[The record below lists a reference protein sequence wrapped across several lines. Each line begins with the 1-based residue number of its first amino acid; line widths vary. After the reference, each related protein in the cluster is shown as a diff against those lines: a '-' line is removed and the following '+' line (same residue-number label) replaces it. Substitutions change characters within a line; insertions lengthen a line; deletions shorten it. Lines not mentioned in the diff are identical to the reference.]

1 MKDAREL
8 VAGMSAEEVK
18 DMLVLRAQIA
28 LDADQLDRQFE
39 NVFCGIHLDTDR
51 MLHIY
56 RCDVFKEIAKKLEKK
71 VVIVPY
77 TEEEKGNFTYLG
89 QMYFYFSCCGLKW
102 RVFSL
107 YSSDAEVV
115 S

>member
-8 VAGMSAEEVK
+8 VAGMSAEEVM
-18 DMLVLRAQIA
+18 DMLVMRAQNA

-39 NVFCGIHLDTDR
+39 DVFCGIHLDTDR
-51 MLHIY
+51 TLHIY

-71 VVIVPY
+71 VVISPY
-77 TEEEKGNFTYLG
+77 TEEEKGDFTYLG
-89 QMYFYFSCCGLKW
+89 LMYFDFSCCGLKW
-102 RVFSL
+102 KVFSL

-115 S
+115 L